1 LTQPYLVTT
10 EMRRGWR
17 DDAPVYLAGAAA
29 VTSVVSI
36 AAFEILLGLAF
47 LSLLM
52 TGRLRRPPLLWPVLC
67 WIAWTVVSLAASGH
81 ARGGLPQ
88 IKKLYLFLMLVVVYS
103 AIRTLKEVRFVVL
116 GWTVA
121 AAMSGAW
128 GLQQFARKYRFSQLN
143 HSDFYRD
150 YIASRITG
158 FMDHWMT
165 FSGHMMMALML
176 IGAMLLFSREGLKKW
191 LLPAAAI
198 VGVALLAADTR
209 SMWGGAAA
217 GAIYLLWCRK
227 RWLVATLPVFVA
239 IVFALNP
246 IDLRERMISIVHPR
260 ADLDSNEHRALL
272 RRVGWEMIKAHPLL
286 GVGVERVGPEFE
298 RYVPTDV
305 PRPLPNGY
313 YGHLH
318 NIYFHYAAE
327 RGVPAL
333 AAILWLFG
341 QALWSFHRALRDLP
355 QGSEARWVLHAA
367 VAVIIAVMLGGYFEV
382 NLGDS
387 EVQAMFLAVLACGYV
402 ATDKT

>member
-1 LTQPYLVTT
+1 
-10 EMRRGWR
+10 MRPNWR
-17 DDAPVYLAGAAA
+17 EDTPVYLAGAAA
-29 VTSVVSI
+29 VMSVVSI
-36 AAFEILLGLAF
+36 AAFEILLGAAF
-47 LSLLM
+47 LALLM
-52 TGRLRRPPLLWPVLC
+52 GGRLRRPPLLGPVMC

-88 IKKLYLFLMLVVVYS
+88 IKKLYLFLMLLVVYS
-103 AIRTLKEVRFVVL
+103 AIRSLREVRLVVL

-121 AAMSGAW
+121 ATLSALR
-128 GLQQFARKYRFSQLN
+128 GLEQFARKYRFSQLN

-150 YIASRITG
+150 YVASRITG

-176 IGAMLLFSREGLKKW
+176 IGAMVLFSRVAPKKW
-191 LLPAAAI
+191 LLPAGAI
-198 VGVALLAADTR
+198 VGAALLAADTR

-217 GAIYLLWCRK
+217 GAVYLLWCRK

-239 IVFALNP
+239 ILYAANP
-246 IDLRERMISIVHPR
+246 VDLRERMNSIIHPR

-272 RRVGWEMIKAHPLL
+272 RRVGWEMIKAHPLV
-286 GVGVERVGPEFE
+286 GVGVERVGPDFE
-298 RYVPTDV
+298 QYLPADT

-327 RGVPAL
+327 RGLPAL

-341 QALWSFHRALRDLP
+341 QALWDFGRALGGLP
-355 QGSEARWVLHAA
+355 KESEARWVLHGA

-402 ATDKT
+402 ATDKA